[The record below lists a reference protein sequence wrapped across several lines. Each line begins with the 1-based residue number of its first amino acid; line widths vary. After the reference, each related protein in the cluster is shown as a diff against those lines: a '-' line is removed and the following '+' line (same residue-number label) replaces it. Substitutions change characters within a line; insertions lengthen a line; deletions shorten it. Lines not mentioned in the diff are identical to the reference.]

1 MQAGVGGDVV
11 GVGGGCWEASL
22 TLQSI
27 YFLKATTKTILIL
40 VEGDQG
46 WWMGGEGV
54 WKQESDKIIWL
65 NQNRFGQGAPN
76 TLLDY

>member
-40 VEGDQG
+40 VEGD
-46 WWMGGEGV
+46 
-54 WKQESDKIIWL
+54 
-65 NQNRFGQGAPN
+65 
-76 TLLDY
+76 Y